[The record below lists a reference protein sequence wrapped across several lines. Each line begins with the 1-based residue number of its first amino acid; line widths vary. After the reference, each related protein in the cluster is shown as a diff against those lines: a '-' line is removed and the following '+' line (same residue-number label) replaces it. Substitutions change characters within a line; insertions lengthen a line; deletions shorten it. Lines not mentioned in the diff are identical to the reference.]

1 MLRETRAAA
10 IWRHVDLYL
19 RRTGAKEH
27 DFGDAV
33 AELYQDRTPL
43 HLRAIEFP
51 PHAAGTNA
59 YDVMRAR
66 GQLLFRMLKPDGPT
80 RLPVELEEA
89 VVLALPAPFRD
100 ECLRDLAERLGL
112 LAAALPAADD
122 APAAQQIKHPC
133 DLMRR
138 TADAVERIAPM
149 LADGRIGPEDA
160 PYFAAALTAVNDV
173 MGACVTINAQITQ
186 AMGKAPGAVVQ
197 LRSGQ
202 R

>member
-1 MLRETRAAA
+1 MLRETRAGV

-19 RRTGAKEH
+19 RRTATKEH

-33 AELYQDRTPL
+33 ADLYQDRTPL

-51 PHAAGTNA
+51 AHVAGANP

-100 ECLRDLAERLGL
+100 ECLRDLAARLGL
-112 LAAALPAADD
+112 LAAALPEAAD
-122 APAAQQIKHPC
+122 APAGQQIRQPC
-133 DLMRR
+133 ELMRR

-160 PYFAAALTAVNDV
+160 PHFAAALASVNDV

-186 AMGKAPGAVVQ
+186 AMQPGKVVQ
-197 LRSGQ
+197 LPLGAAR
-202 R
+202 